1 MTEIELKELLQ
12 RLITDWES
20 ETVEFKRGK
29 GDFSTDDITNYFSA
43 LSNESRL
50 KNQEYGWLVFGV
62 DNKTRSVV
70 GTDYRQNNPKQPLDK
85 LKQQVYEKT
94 SPHITFIAIH
104 EILDFRGDGSNL
116 RVLLFQIPAAP
127 LGMPISNNG
136 HFYARAGES
145 LTALS
150 LDKLDRLRANN
161 QDWSA
166 QIVEEATLADL
177 DEKALK
183 KAREQFIE
191 KNQSRFNT
199 EEMEQWS
206 DSALLDKAKLTRN
219 GKITR
224 AALLLLGKS
233 EASHLL
239 SPHPAQIT
247 WKLDAV
253 EQAYE
258 HFYPPFLLATTA
270 IYRKIRNFQIRL
282 LPHDELLAREVSKYD
297 QLIIL
302 EALHNCIAHQDY
314 TQNSRILV
322 TEKSD
327 KLIFENTGSFFEG
340 KPLDYLEQSKTP
352 SRYRNKFLADA
363 LVNLNMIDTMGYGI
377 YRIHKRQ
384 AERYMPLPDYELLP
398 NGVKLTIY
406 GEMVDEAYTKL
417 LIKYSDM
424 PLSDTLALDRVQK
437 KLPIDDVVAKN
448 LRKQKL
454 IEGRRPN
461 YFVSYFVKEAKVKD
475 KVSYIHTRAF
485 DDHYYADLVIN
496 YLKKFGSANRNAI
509 NALLLS
515 KLSDFLSDEQK
526 ERKIGNILT
535 KMRKQNLIINVG
547 TTRMPRWELK
557 I

>member
-1 MTEIELKELLQ
+1 MTEMELKALLQ

-29 GDFSTDDITNYFSA
+29 DDFSTDDITNYFSA

-50 KNQEYGWLVFGV
+50 NNQEYGWLVFGV

-191 KNQSRFNT
+191 KNQSRFST

-233 EASHLL
+233 ESSHLL

-253 EQAYE
+253 EQAYQ
-258 HFYPPFLLATTA
+258 HFSPPFLLATTA
-270 IYRKIRNFQIRL
+270 LYRKIRNFQIRL
-282 LPHDELLAREVSKYD
+282 LPYDELLAREVSKYD

-417 LIKYSDM
+417 LIKHSDM

-454 IEGRRPN
+454 IEGRKPN

-475 KVSYIHTRAF
+475 KVGYIHTRAF
-485 DDHYYADLVIN
+485 DDDYYIDLVIK
-496 YLKKFGSANRNAI
+496 YLKKFNSADRGAI
-509 NALLLS
+509 NELLLP
-515 KLSDFLSDEQK
+515 KLSDLLSDEQK
-526 ERKIGNILT
+526 ERKVGNILT
-535 KMRKQNLIINVG
+535 KMRKQNLIVNIGSSTKSKWV
-547 TTRMPRWELK
+547 LSK
-557 I
+557 